1 MWTGLLLALFL
12 SVLLP
17 KTVRAQEESAGDS
30 LQKARENA
38 EEADTSLTEDLDFT
52 EIQAAVDEILGGE
65 FQFQDTVMKLVS
77 GEQPFTLDGF
87 VKALLSQAGESWR
100 TQRHILLS
108 ILILGIAAALLS
120 NFTAIFQNQQIAEV
134 SFEITYMLLFLIL
147 LQVFSGAMEIAWGVI
162 ASLRQFMTALIPAWC
177 LAVTMASGGTTALVF
192 YQFLLGLIYVLE
204 WLIQEGVLGLIR
216 VQVILV
222 FINHLSKE
230 EFLSQ
235 MWEMTVKAVSW
246 ILKSILA
253 VVIGFNTIQGI
264 LTPVI
269 DSLKSTAFSRAAQ
282 LIPGIGNIAGSVTDV
297 LLGSAVLIKNGI
309 GAAALVVI
317 VLLCLVPLLKL
328 GVLAVLLQLSAALL
342 QPVSDKRM
350 VGCVA
355 GVGQGIRLLFQA
367 AFTVAVLFVITIVVV
382 TVTVRGGM

>member
-1 MWTGLLLALFL
+1 MRTGLLLALFL

-17 KTVRAQEESAGDS
+17 GTARAQEESAGDS

-52 EIQAAVDEILGGE
+52 EIQTAVDEILGGE

-87 VKALLSQAGESWR
+87 VKALLSQAGESWQ

-309 GAAALVVI
+309 GAAALLVI
-317 VLLCLVPLLKL
+317 VLICLVPLLKL